1 MYNYIIKRHKSKIKL
16 TIAKKKIT
24 VFNSNMSTFG
34 DYKLYKKYEPVYSD
48 WKNKRDVQ
56 NAKRIAYLEAHPE
69 LNNNDDDIQRGKTLL
84 RAIDIMDEYSQKR
97 AEDMEV
103 ATENVV
109 GLGLDAAIFGGSAL
123 GLLLSRI
130 KPINNIITYIL
141 KPLEKPL
148 KMNLTTSAQ
157 NGGKNQYVKIASA
170 VFGGLVGLIASFP
183 LMAWAAKTEVSA
195 SRKGRFEAMKNE
207 LNNPKVFAVLTDEQL
222 IEAQDNAKHIKP
234 EKPKNK
240 LTKGFSDS
248 WNTIKDMVYDSKEY
262 KAQRTKFLNDIKPAN
277 DIQESEL
284 SAEQITKAR
293 KDQQLLTKIIE
304 KVDIASQDYAENTEL
319 ATQTAIISIGAFGGI
334 FSTILHRI
342 LQALKVKSAEKIS
355 AISYAASFVSMVG
368 FSIFANVL
376 QKEASRVGRYK
387 IKKELLENPS
397 ELIYVDDGVAGKM
410 ENVSV
415 EKGKKLNIF
424 KFLIQSFKENK
435 EYKKFKK
442 DNKTKEE
449 QLYKAIEQLELS
461 DEQIKDAKRLQKN
474 TFMTFNKIDENS
486 QKYAESI
493 EALGQAI
500 AVPIILLSTAIGS
513 FIAPLIAFKK
523 APVTSLDKFNAN
535 IKMFGIFL
543 LSTFPS
549 ILMNAYITKQQKKAS
564 RVADMMSINELS
576 DYKQFL

>member
-16 TIAKKKIT
+16 TIAKKKFT

-56 NAKRIAYLEAHPE
+56 TAKRIAYLEAHPE
-69 LNNNDDDIQRGKTLL
+69 LNNNDDIQRGKTLL

-130 KPINNIITYIL
+130 KPINNIITSIL

-157 NGGKNQYVKIASA
+157 KGGKNQYVKIASA

-222 IEAQDNAKHIKP
+222 IEAQNNAMQIKP